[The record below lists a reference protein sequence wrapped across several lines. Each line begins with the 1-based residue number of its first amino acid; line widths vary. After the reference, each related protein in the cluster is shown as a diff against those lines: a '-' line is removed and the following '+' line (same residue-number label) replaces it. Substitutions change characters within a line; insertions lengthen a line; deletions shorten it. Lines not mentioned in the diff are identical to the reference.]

1 MTTHSRHETPQDEAS
16 RLEQAKSFRLRM
28 DFLPAGCPI
37 GLALFVLMLPLRV
50 LFLAWQ
56 A

>member
-1 MTTHSRHETPQDEAS
+1 MATHSRHETPRRGLAP
-16 RLEQAKSFRLRM
+16 RGAKSFRLRM

-37 GLALFVLMLPLRV
+37 GLALFVLMLLLRV
-50 LFLAWQ
+50 LFMAWQ